1 MVSTTNTNMTISNRE
16 ISFYVDTLIVEAIV
30 GDEKLYKKAATGSL
44 VSSLIDKVKTYVG
57 NQIDPNDKAGSLMNI
72 LGPGV
77 IFTAFRAFGFGWLG
91 TLISLAMRVFH
102 IDVSGMITS
111 IWDKV
116 GALIHGD
123 KQVSSG
129 QVDSIVQEVAQEHM
143 KPVTQEDA
151 AAAQQLLTTSSFD
164 DLMRDAR
171 LIKLTMIGY
180 SSGII
185 KKEAGIL
192 DVLGGKKKKT
202 TNILAR
208 IFGWVIK
215 VGLASAGLMVAG
227 DVVNKFLDRPNAL
240 DGSIQEGKP
249 LGRPSELARAPVN
262 PPTIQTKFKVKI
274 SYRPENLNTTS
285 PWTVGVPN
293 TINNINTML
302 TQFAKDVYDGLDGKE
317 SIIAG
322 TAGFRAIADRISFFN
337 RSSLNSPE
345 VWIPSE
351 FKSKKQMIDY
361 FIDDVAEKAV

>member
-1 MVSTTNTNMTISNRE
+1 MTISNRE

-30 GDEKLYKKAATGSL
+30 GDERLYKKASGDGL
-44 VSSLIDKVKTYVG
+44 VAPLIDKVKSYVE

-116 GALIHGD
+116 GSLIEGD
-123 KQVSSG
+123 KQVTSA
-129 QVDSIVQEVAQEHM
+129 QVDSIVQNVAQQHM
-143 KPVTQEDA
+143 NPVTQEDA
-151 AAAQQLLTTSSFD
+151 DAAHRLLTKSNFD

-180 SSGII
+180 AAGSF
-185 KKEAGIL
+185 KKEAGFS

-208 IFGWVIK
+208 VFGWVIK
-215 VGLASAGLMVAG
+215 IGLASAGLMVAG

-240 DGSIQEGKP
+240 DGSIQQGKP
-249 LGRPSELARAPVN
+249 IGRPSELAKAPLN
-262 PPTIQTKFKVKI
+262 PPTTQTKFKVKP
-274 SYRPENLNTTS
+274 SYRSENLNTST
-285 PWTVGVPN
+285 PWTVGITN
-293 TINNINTML
+293 NNNSINAML
-302 TQFAKDVYDGLDGKE
+302 IQFAKDVYDGLDGKE
-317 SIIAG
+317 SIIAA

-337 RSSLNSPE
+337 RASLNSPE

>member
-1 MVSTTNTNMTISNRE
+1 MTISNRE

-30 GDEKLYKKAATGSL
+30 GDERLYKKAAGDGL
-44 VSSLIDKVKTYVG
+44 IAPLIDKVKSYVG

-91 TLISLAMRVFH
+91 TLISLATRVFH
-102 IDVSGMITS
+102 INVSGMITS

-116 GALIHGD
+116 GSLISGD
-123 KQVSSG
+123 KQVTSA
-129 QVDSIVQEVAQEHM
+129 QVDSIVQDVAQEHM
-143 KPVTQEDA
+143 SPVTQEDA
-151 AAAQQLLTTSSFD
+151 DDAHKLLTKSNFD

-180 SSGII
+180 ASGTF
-185 KKEAGIL
+185 KKEAGFL
-192 DVLGGKKKKT
+192 DALSGKKKKT

-215 VGLASAGLMVAG
+215 IGLASAGLMVAG

-240 DGSIQEGKP
+240 DGSIQQGKP
-249 LGRPSELARAPVN
+249 LGRPSELAKAPIN
-262 PPTIQTKFKVKI
+262 PPTTQTKFKVKP
-274 SYRPENLNTTS
+274 SYRPENLNTST
-285 PWTVGVPN
+285 PWTVGITN
-293 TINNINTML
+293 TKNSIDAML

-317 SIIAG
+317 SIIAA
-322 TAGFRAIADRISFFN
+322 TAGFRAITDRIAFFN
-337 RSSLNSPE
+337 RASLNGPE

-361 FIDDVAEKAV
+361 FIDDVAEKAT